1 MNEGDAAEVC
11 AIVAR
16 WCKFNHRSVRLLI
29 GERIRLL
36 EDNESIKPFL
46 TRHGY
51 VVVDGYVCEEARW
64 KRT

>member
-16 WCKFNHRSVRLLI
+16 WCKLNRRSVRLLI

-36 EDNESIKPFL
+36 EYNESIKPFL